1 MDLVLNSTEVRV
13 LGCLIEKGITTPD
26 YYPLTLNSLATAC
39 NQKSNRDPVVSYDD
53 RTVVKAIEGLRERK
67 LLWVKTVAGNRVPK
81 YEHRAAEALSL
92 DPSQLALLCIL
103 MLRGPQ
109 TLGEL
114 RTRTARMHDFT
125 ATEAVKEAMDELA
138 AHDPGPLV
146 MLLERQPG
154 QKEPRYAHLLAGAP
168 EVTVQTAAGPERE
181 PAAQAVMEEN
191 ARITNLEVDVAALRQ
206 EISELKAAFEEFI
219 EQFE

>member
-1 MDLVLNSTEVRV
+1 MDLVLNTTEVRV
-13 LGCLIEKGITTPD
+13 LGCLIEKAITTPD
-26 YYPLTLNSLATAC
+26 YYPLTLNSLVAAC
-39 NQKSNRDPVVSYDD
+39 NQKSNRDPVASYDEKTAV
-53 RTVVKAIEGLRERK
+53 RAVEGLRERK
-67 LLWVKTVAGNRVPK
+67 LLWLKTVAGNRVPK

-92 DPSQLALLCIL
+92 DPPQLALLCVL

-114 RTRTARMHDFT
+114 RTRSARMHEFAT
-125 ATEAVKEAMDELA
+125 TEAAKEAMDELA

-146 MLLERQPG
+146 VLLERQPG
-154 QKEPRYAHLLAGAP
+154 QKEPRYAHLLAGTP
-168 EVTVQTAAGPERE
+168 EVMAQIAVPERE

-191 ARITNLEVDVAALRQ
+191 ARIANLEVDVAALRQ
-206 EISELKAAFEEFI
+206 EFSELKAAFEEFI